1 MIGQLQNKFGAS
13 VHFHGG
19 MGVVRKFFNSVVI
32 SLIMLMVNFSYAGA
46 QVSLKDLSVNYNE
59 LRLDKGYSIIYDNP
73 NAAAKLNEFK
83 IKFYKDS
90 TFVDETAVETFPAN
104 GTIIPYEL
112 RDSVIGFN
120 KAELSIISLHMGNI
134 TDFPSSAASIIAL
147 NEPTEIK
154 PAVAASTPTEPVNR
168 PPIAQNTIFEIGATI
183 DTLARSLIGQ
193 YSDPD
198 GDILAVV
205 ETSKTAPPLSYDLS
219 NNGTLTLTAPSV
231 TGTYTIPYEVRDRK
245 GASATAEVSIAVV
258 FPKATASSL
267 TQYIED
273 AEQLLSN
280 IVDKKRELSNLPAVS
295 KALIK
300 RRENLLADNKSLES
314 KASDPQLLTLKTDI
328 AELTDALELSKNGT
342 SVDNLLSKLGDLNT
356 QSLAL
361 QDQLQALQSQNLEEG
376 VDIRSFKAE
385 LTSLAGNLDALK
397 NKENTL
403 IAPTLLTLAQ
413 MENWESQYQ
422 LLKQKIPSSPVKWL
436 IVALALLILG
446 GVILWALKKP
456 KPSPNI
462 QTSLKKENEKD
473 NNKTAL
479 MSFPVYVLKPEGDS
493 FTVVS
498 KNYPHDVIDYNND
511 KGRFDEADTPTGLLF
526 KGSKLNPSKPAKLKS
541 VTTVE
546 DAYEA
551 VGRVGF
557 AQDGPAIGDDYSYGT
572 AILIDKD
579 KVMTNRHVFNK
590 IYKRILDEEE
600 SFGIEFFGIKDSSDT
615 EFYELTTK
623 DVIIIENYD
632 AVILTLA
639 NSVPATHRKP
649 IKFSSKAPE
658 TYDESNILV
667 IGYPAEPSSIT
678 DDVRREFNNDLVFGV
693 KRFSAGRQFRHP
705 QDIDNTYGIESH
717 TSGRFSAK
725 KTVFA
730 ICHNA
735 STLAGNSGS
744 AVICEETGELIGLHF
759 GSDQFDRP
767 PAEEAFPANVAH
779 SGVFL
784 SKSVTFVTSKAFE
797 TYLQNS
803 SPDGTT

>member
-90 TFVDETAVETFPAN
+90 TFVDETAVETFPEN

-120 KAELSIISLHMGNI
+120 KAELSIISLHMGNF

-245 GASATAEVSIAVV
+245 GASATAEVSI
-258 FPKATASSL
+258 
-267 TQYIED
+267 
-273 AEQLLSN
+273 
-280 IVDKKRELSNLPAVS
+280 S

-342 SVDNLLSKLGDLNT
+342 SVDNANSFDFSSNGKLGVTISALETKNPLISCKVVNCSFSLTDLGRGH
-356 QSLAL
+356 SLG
-361 QDQLQALQSQNLEEG
+361 SQ
-376 VDIRSFKAE
+376 KA
-385 LTSLAGNLDALK
+385 
-397 NKENTL
+397 
-403 IAPTLLTLAQ
+403 
-413 MENWESQYQ
+413 
-422 LLKQKIPSSPVKWL
+422 
-436 IVALALLILG
+436 
-446 GVILWALKKP
+446 
-456 KPSPNI
+456 
-462 QTSLKKENEKD
+462 
-473 NNKTAL
+473 
-479 MSFPVYVLKPEGDS
+479 
-493 FTVVS
+493 
-498 KNYPHDVIDYNND
+498 
-511 KGRFDEADTPTGLLF
+511 
-526 KGSKLNPSKPAKLKS
+526 
-541 VTTVE
+541 
-546 DAYEA
+546 
-551 VGRVGF
+551 
-557 AQDGPAIGDDYSYGT
+557 
-572 AILIDKD
+572 
-579 KVMTNRHVFNK
+579 
-590 IYKRILDEEE
+590 
-600 SFGIEFFGIKDSSDT
+600 
-615 EFYELTTK
+615 
-623 DVIIIENYD
+623 
-632 AVILTLA
+632 
-639 NSVPATHRKP
+639 
-649 IKFSSKAPE
+649 
-658 TYDESNILV
+658 
-667 IGYPAEPSSIT
+667 
-678 DDVRREFNNDLVFGV
+678 
-693 KRFSAGRQFRHP
+693 
-705 QDIDNTYGIESH
+705 
-717 TSGRFSAK
+717 
-725 KTVFA
+725 
-730 ICHNA
+730 
-735 STLAGNSGS
+735 
-744 AVICEETGELIGLHF
+744 
-759 GSDQFDRP
+759 
-767 PAEEAFPANVAH
+767 
-779 SGVFL
+779 
-784 SKSVTFVTSKAFE
+784 KAFA
-797 TYLQNS
+797 
-803 SPDGTT
+803 